1 MSSVLPVEVWSHILK
16 QIPKPNRPQLLGVCS
31 LFRDIVICLL
41 FKSIKIYFIG
51 RMRGMLMLNTGEE
64 WIEQIAGKLMTKS
77 WELLNHICQEP
88 RFAKVV
94 KEITVIAFGDG
105 LSLYERSK
113 SSYRHPVDFLTKW
126 YL

>member
-1 MSSVLPVEVWSHILK
+1 
-16 QIPKPNRPQLLGVCS
+16 
-31 LFRDIVICLL
+31 
-41 FKSIKIYFIG
+41 
-51 RMRGMLMLNTGEE
+51 MLNTGEE